1 MSAALQNV
9 TPACFGLSYLSALA
23 LEGARVRWPA
33 AWLRPTA
40 LAVGAAG
47 LLAHTIYLVTQHPTP
62 ATPAGGLLGVAW
74 VLAVFALSGTVHRS
88 RQAWPVFVLPVVVGL
103 VGLAWLM
110 PAGPTDM
117 GRGWGAVHGVLVLF
131 AAVGVSVGFLA
142 SVMYLVQANRLRAK
156 ANPLP
161 RLKLLSLERL
171 EAMNRRAVATA
182 LPLLTAGLL
191 IGAGLLPGHAVAD
204 NWLSVKV
211 LGTAGLWAVCL
222 VLCYLRYAAHVSGRR
237 LALLTMLAFA
247 LLLATLAAAH
257 PFAAERMKDEVGRM
271 NAAPAYTARTRV
283 GSVFILHPSSLILA
297 DGGSS

>member
-33 AWLRPTA
+33 TWLRPTA

-47 LLAHTIYLVTQHPTP
+47 LLAHSIYLVIQHPTP

-88 RQAWPVFVLPVVVGL
+88 RQAWPVFVLPVVIGL
-103 VGLAWLM
+103 VGLAWLL
-110 PAGPTDM
+110 PTEPTDM

-211 LGTAGLWAVCL
+211 LGTAGLWAVCVL
-222 VLCYLRYAAHVSGRR
+222 LCYLRYAAHVSGRR
-237 LALLTMLAFA
+237 LALLTTLAFA

-257 PFAAERMKDEVGRM
+257 PFA
-271 NAAPAYTARTRV
+271 
-283 GSVFILHPSSLILA
+283 
-297 DGGSS
+297 GGSS